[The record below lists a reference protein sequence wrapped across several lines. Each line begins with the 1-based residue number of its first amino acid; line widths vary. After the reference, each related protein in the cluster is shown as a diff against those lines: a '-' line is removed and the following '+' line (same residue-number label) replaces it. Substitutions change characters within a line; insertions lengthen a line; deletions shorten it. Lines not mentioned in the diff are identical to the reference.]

1 MSFVPKPNGK
11 VRSVVDLVQL
21 NKFVERPTHPFPAP
35 KDIVARVPKGA
46 KCFAVFNAANGYWQI
61 PLEEESRKYTT
72 FMTEWGR
79 FRYKRAPMGL
89 VSSGDEFC
97 ARTDRALADIPGV
110 YKLVDDILVHA
121 SDQAELHLM

>member
-11 VRSVVDLVQL
+11 VWSVVDLVQL

-46 KCFAVFNAANGYWQI
+46 KCFAVFDAANGYWKI

-72 FMTEWGR
+72 VMTKQDLR
-79 FRYKRAPMGL
+79 KLRRLLPIL
-89 VSSGDEFC
+89 
-97 ARTDRALADIPGV
+97 RALF
-110 YKLVDDILVHA
+110 
-121 SDQAELHLM
+121 